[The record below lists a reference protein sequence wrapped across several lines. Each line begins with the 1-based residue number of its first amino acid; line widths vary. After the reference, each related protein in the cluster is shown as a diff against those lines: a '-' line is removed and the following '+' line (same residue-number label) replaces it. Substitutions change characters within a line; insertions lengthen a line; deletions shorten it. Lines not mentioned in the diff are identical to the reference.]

1 MKVGMKLATRQS
13 VGEHIQRCEEAIQ
26 YAKEQFIEGSRQE
39 HYYDNEYQ
47 DALQGLESSYNEL
60 AQLSNSANSQQREQ
74 LHRMRLQL
82 QQIQNQMI
90 LLNHDRP
97 I

>member
-1 MKVGMKLATRQS
+1 MLATRKS
-13 VGEHIQRCEEAIQ
+13 VDEHIQRCEDAIAF
-26 YAKEQFIEGSRQE
+26 AKEQYIEGSRQE
-39 HYYDNEYQ
+39 HYYDMEYQ
-47 DALQGLESSYNEL
+47 NAMQNLESSYNDL
-60 AQLSNSANSQQREQ
+60 AQLANSCNSQQREQ

-82 QQIQNQMI
+82 QHMQNQMT

>member
-1 MKVGMKLATRQS
+1 MATRKS
-13 VGEHIQRCEEAIQ
+13 VGEHIQRCEEAIE

-47 DALQGLESSYNEL
+47 IALQELESSYNDLTQL
-60 AQLSNSANSQQREQ
+60 ANSSNSQQREQ

-82 QQIQNQMI
+82 QQVQNQMI

-97 I
+97 M

>member
-1 MKVGMKLATRQS
+1 MATRQS
-13 VGEHIQRCEEAIQ
+13 VDEHIQKCEEAIC
-26 YAKEQFIEGSRQE
+26 YAKEQYNEGSKQE
-39 HYYDNEYQ
+39 HYHDIEYQ
-47 DALQGLESSYNEL
+47 SAMQQLENAYNDL

-82 QQIQNQMI
+82 QQMQNKMT

-97 I
+97 L

>member
-1 MKVGMKLATRQS
+1 MATRQS
-13 VGEHIQRCEEAIQ
+13 VGEHIQRCEEAIS

-47 DALQGLESSYNEL
+47 YAMQQLEGSYNEL
-60 AQLSNSANSQQREQ
+60 AQLANSANSQQREQ
-74 LHRMRLQL
+74 LHRMRLQI
-82 QQIQNQMI
+82 QQLQNQMT

-97 I
+97 Q